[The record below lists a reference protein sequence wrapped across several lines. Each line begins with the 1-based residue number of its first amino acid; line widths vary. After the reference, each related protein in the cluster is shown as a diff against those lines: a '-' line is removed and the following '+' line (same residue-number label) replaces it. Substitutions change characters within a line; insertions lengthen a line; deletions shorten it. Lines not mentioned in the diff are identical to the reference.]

1 MKLKQKQIVQKDE
14 KATFGEYSNYFLEYV
29 GYKCEKSLKSCFSD
43 ADAR

>member
-14 KATFGEYSNYFLEYV
+14 KTTFGEYSNHFLEYV